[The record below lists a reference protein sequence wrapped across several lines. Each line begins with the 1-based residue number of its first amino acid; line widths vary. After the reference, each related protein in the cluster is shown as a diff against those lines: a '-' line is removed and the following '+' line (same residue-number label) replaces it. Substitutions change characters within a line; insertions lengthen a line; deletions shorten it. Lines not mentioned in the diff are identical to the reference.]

1 MTIFDFDIENLDQLG
16 QKFSDDWNK
25 ILGMEEQEDAYGYVL
40 HNCSA
45 DFNRSSLK
53 RCLRCI
59 GISTGTMPGE
69 DGIYTGENSV
79 EFMRH
84 YVQIW
89 DELEDAG
96 RLRIDAEGMADNRI
110 ILRRVRYMLQ
120 QKLNG
125 YEVYNG

>member
-1 MTIFDFDIENLDQLG
+1 MLFVII
-16 QKFSDDWNK
+16 K
-25 ILGMEEQEDAYGYVL
+25 LGMEEQEDDYGYVI
-40 HNCSA
+40 HSCSA
-45 DFNRSSLK
+45 DFNRSSSM

-59 GISTGTMPGE
+59 GISTGIMPGE
-69 DGIYTGENSV
+69 DGIYTGESSV

-84 YVQIW
+84 YVQVW

-125 YEVYNG
+125 YEVYNGW